1 MFDVALRHLSTGTWT
16 AKVRVMLPDRAS
28 TTEFGLMDT
37 RALRNLPDRNTG
49 ENAPAW
55 YTLSGT
61 GATRK
66 LTPAT
71 VSAGMSSVAMAAP
84 SLSAAVIT
92 AAALEAMECV
102 LGTSLEAKVG
112 TLGQAEA
119 F

>member
-1 MFDVALRHLSTGTWT
+1 
-16 AKVRVMLPDRAS
+16 MLPDRVS

-37 RALRNLPDRNTG
+37 RVLRNLPDWNNC

-71 VSAGMSSVAMAAP
+71 VSAGTSSVAMAAL
-84 SLSAAVIT
+84 SLPTAVIT
-92 AAALEAMECV
+92 AAALAAMDCV
-102 LGTSLEAKVG
+102 LGTTLEAKVG